1 MNNKREI
8 DEVIFVSDSDD
19 ETTVRPQRRLRMNE
33 PPTNVTGVIIIDDE
47 DTMTPPILPCTYYR
61 LLVTDNTEYICIDV
75 DEDDRNEVE
84 RTLMF
89 IVDSVVE
96 ADEREVRHIVEGT
109 VQTLVSSVE
118 SVVRAEEEMMAEE
131 VRSSVHE
138 TIQTIVNAVGIAPL
152 ASVLLADDDDD
163 EI

>member
-33 PPTNVTGVIIIDDE
+33 PPTVIIIDDE

-118 SVVRAEEEMMAEE
+118 SFMRAEEEMMAEE

>member
-8 DEVIFVSDSDD
+8 AEVIFVSDSDD

-33 PPTNVTGVIIIDDE
+33 PPTVIIIDDE

-61 LLVTDNTEYICIDV
+61 VLVTDNTEYICIDV

-84 RTLMF
+84 RTLTF
-89 IVDSVVE
+89 IVDNVVE
-96 ADEREVRHIVEGT
+96 ADEREVRHVVEDT

-118 SVVRAEEEMMAEE
+118 SFMRAEEEMMAEE

>member
-47 DTMTPPILPCTYYR
+47 DTMTAPILPCTYYR
-61 LLVTDNTEYICIDV
+61 VLVTDNTEYICIDV

-84 RTLMF
+84 RTLTF
-89 IVDSVVE
+89 IVDNVVE
-96 ADEREVRHIVEGT
+96 ADEREVRHVVEDT

-118 SVVRAEEEMMAEE
+118 SFMRAEEEMMVEE

>member
-19 ETTVRPQRRLRMNE
+19 ETTVRPQRRLRMNK
-33 PPTNVTGVIIIDDE
+33 PPTVIIIDDK

-61 LLVTDNTEYICIDV
+61 VLVTDNTEYICIDV

-96 ADEREVRHIVEGT
+96 ADEREVRHVVGDT

-118 SVVRAEEEMMAEE
+118 SFMRAEEEMMAEE

>member
-8 DEVIFVSDSDD
+8 AEVIFVSDSDD

-33 PPTNVTGVIIIDDE
+33 PPTVIIIDDE

-61 LLVTDNTEYICIDV
+61 VLVTDNTEYICIDV

-118 SVVRAEEEMMAEE
+118 SFMRAEEEMMAEE

>member
-8 DEVIFVSDSDD
+8 AEVIFVSDSDD

-33 PPTNVTGVIIIDDE
+33 PPTVIIIDDE

-61 LLVTDNTEYICIDV
+61 VLVTDNTEYICIDV

-84 RTLMF
+84 RTLTF
-89 IVDSVVE
+89 IVDNVVE

-118 SVVRAEEEMMAEE
+118 SFMRAEEEMMAEE

>member
-8 DEVIFVSDSDD
+8 AEVIFVSDSDD

-33 PPTNVTGVIIIDDE
+33 PPTVIIIDDE

-152 ASVLLADDDDD
+152 ATVLLADDDDD

>member
-47 DTMTPPILPCTYYR
+47 DTMTPPILPSTYYR
-61 LLVTDNTEYICIDV
+61 VLVTDNTEYICIDV

-118 SVVRAEEEMMAEE
+118 SFMRAEEEMMAEE

>member
-1 MNNKREI
+1 MNNKRGT

-19 ETTVRPQRRLRMNE
+19 ETTVRQQRRLHVNE
-33 PPTNVTGVIIIDDE
+33 PLTNVTDVIILDDE
-47 DTMTPPILPCTYYR
+47 DMMTPPILPCTYYKV
-61 LLVTDNTEYICIDV
+61 LVMDNTEYICIDV

-89 IVDSVVE
+89 IVDKVVE
-96 ADEREVRHIVEGT
+96 ADEGEVRHVVEDT

-118 SVVRAEEEMMAEE
+118 SFMRAEEEMMAEE

-152 ASVLLADDDDD
+152 ASLLLADDDDD

>member
-8 DEVIFVSDSDD
+8 AEVIFVSDSDD

-33 PPTNVTGVIIIDDE
+33 PPTVIIIDDE

-61 LLVTDNTEYICIDV
+61 VLVTDNTEYICIDV

>member
-33 PPTNVTGVIIIDDE
+33 PPTVIIIDDE

-61 LLVTDNTEYICIDV
+61 VLVTDNTEYICIDV

-84 RTLMF
+84 RTLTF
-89 IVDSVVE
+89 IVDNVVE
-96 ADEREVRHIVEGT
+96 ADEREVRHVVEDT

-118 SVVRAEEEMMAEE
+118 SFMRAEEEMMAEE